1 MTQRVRKF
9 WLLILLVPA
18 VVTPVA
24 IVRAARVGD
33 RVDVRPSARAS
44 APSDLAL
51 ELEEEAR
58 ERATKNASEPSPEP
72 EIADGPLAAFGGG
85 KRVKTGAL
93 AWTPGKQ
100 WRVATWY
107 FSEQNG
113 SGGRW
118 STKPIEW
125 RFTVEGTETLD
136 GRDVW
141 VVAVDPVDTT
151 GMPYNPGGKIYVAV
165 DDHSIVAVRDRVQER
180 GLVRERYLRYD
191 DPANAAASSLFPV
204 EIPGPGV
211 DARERADV
219 SAVPPADPFRP
230 DPKMEAPKTSGTVID
245 VEFEADGVTIR
256 QRWDTA
262 CPWWPAYSRT
272 STTVS
277 ILKTEP

>member
-1 MTQRVRKF
+1 MTQRVRKI
-9 WLLILLVPA
+9 WILIFLVPA
-18 VVTPVA
+18 TLTPIA
-24 IVRAARVGD
+24 LHRATRNQE
-33 RVDVRPSARAS
+33 RVDVRTASARR
-44 APSDLAL
+44 DLAL
-51 ELEEEAR
+51 ERDEEER
-58 ERATKNASEPSPEP
+58 ERRELAATTTDADEPG
-72 EIADGPLAAFGGG
+72 IAMDGPLAAFGGG
-85 KRVKTGAL
+85 KSVKTASLG
-93 AWTPGKQ
+93 WTTGKS

-118 STKPIEW
+118 SSKPIEW
-125 RFTVEGTETLD
+125 LFTVEGTEKID

-141 VVAVDPVDTT
+141 VVDVEPVDATD
-151 GMPYNPGGKIYVAV
+151 MPFNPGGKIYVAV

-204 EIPGPGV
+204 ELPAPGTA
-211 DARERADV
+211 ARERADV

-230 DPKMEAPKTSGTVID
+230 DPKMEPSKTGGTVID

-272 STTVS
+272 PTTVS
-277 ILKTEP
+277 VLKTEP